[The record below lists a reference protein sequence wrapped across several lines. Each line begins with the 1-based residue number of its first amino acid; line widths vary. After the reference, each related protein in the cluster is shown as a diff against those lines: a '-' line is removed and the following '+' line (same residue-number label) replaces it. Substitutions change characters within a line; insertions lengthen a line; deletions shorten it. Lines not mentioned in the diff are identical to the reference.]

1 MYYTHKE
8 GPLSR
13 CDTPISETVATVPN
27 QPKTPVR
34 TVRLSDELWERV
46 KRIAAAR
53 KMTVSDVLRELI
65 ERGTAGQEEE
75 R

>member
-1 MYYTHKE
+1 M
-8 GPLSR
+8 SR
-13 CDTPISETVATVPN
+13 CDTPESGTVAVVPN

-46 KRIAAAR
+46 RAIAAAR
-53 KMTVSDVLRELI
+53 KMTVSDVLRELL
-65 ERGTAGQEEE
+65 ERGMAGQEED

>member
-1 MYYTHKE
+1 
-8 GPLSR
+8 
-13 CDTPISETVATVPN
+13 VPN